1 MILRRLTKHVKDQN
15 WFAVGLDFLI
25 VVLGVFIGLQISNWN
40 EARAFDRQERNY
52 LVQVKDEVELNRR
65 VTESQITYVDT
76 VVETGKRALAYLDS
90 DRPCEAGC
98 ADLLIDFFHASQLW
112 GTPRRLT
119 IFGEMER
126 LGLPRDA
133 ETRQRLLDLYRFLDG
148 WDFVNLAPPA
158 YREAVRGFFSP
169 EASEALW
176 RDCMRYPDGE
186 IEVLVRDC
194 VGALN
199 AMDTAVMLDALRAS
213 PDLANQ
219 LRFWISQN
227 VSAQILLPN
236 ALELSDAAQAAIDAE
251 LGG

>member
-1 MILRRLTKHVKDQN
+1 MILRRLSQHVKDQN
-15 WFAVGLDFLI
+15 WFAVALDFVI
-25 VVLGVFIGLQISNWN
+25 VVLGVFIGLQFANWN
-40 EARAFDRQERNY
+40 EARSFDRLERNY

-65 VTESQITYVDT
+65 VTEAQIAYVDT
-76 VVETGKRALAYLDS
+76 VVDTGKRALAYLDS
-90 DRPCEAGC
+90 DRPCEANC

-133 ETRQRLLDLYRFLDG
+133 ETRQTLLDLYRFLDG

-158 YREAVRGFFSP
+158 YREAVRGYITP
-169 EASEALW
+169 DASEALW
-176 RDCMRYPDGE
+176 RDCIRRPDGE
-186 IEVLVRDC
+186 TEEMVRDC

-199 AMDTAVMLDALRAS
+199 AMDAAAMLAAMRAS
-213 PDLANQ
+213 PDLANH

-227 VSAQILLPN
+227 MSAQLLLPD
-236 ALELSDAAQAAIDAE
+236 ALGYSDAAQAAIDSE
-251 LGG
+251 LAK